1 MMVNNKKLRTLFK
14 DMSDYRITLKPVYS
28 CPASETPKD
37 VKLPE
42 GWSLSWHQAATLE
55 ALRRY
60 DVVFNTAMTGDGKS
74 LAAYLLAMT
83 SGTSTLAAYPTNELA
98 RDQEKQVQHYKDK
111 FQPEKDPQIYR
122 LTAAILEDFVS
133 TNKLPS
139 KQSGLVNFSNQA
151 EILLTNPDIF
161 YYIHDF
167 RYLKRFKKGDKL
179 KGDNANKL
187 FSKIDDNYNLFIF
200 DEFHVFSSAQ
210 VASIFNAMLLIK
222 HTVPG
227 KKFLFLSATPDE
239 LLQDFLAKSGIN
251 YKIIDP
257 VKHNAYR
264 FAPTEDSW
272 RQISQPITLDFPK
285 TLEPNLHSS
294 YDWLLENA
302 ESVIL
307 KFFQDYPNSKGAII
321 LNSIAAVKKLVPY
334 FKGIFEPLGFKV
346 MENTGL
352 TGETEK
358 AASVSEADLILG
370 TSTIDVGVDFKINFL
385 VFEGADA
392 GNFIQRFGRIG
403 RHKGFPAYQAYAL
416 VPKFIV
422 ERLFEVD
429 SHPLQDGESY
439 DRVNFTEA
447 IRCRYPFVNE
457 FKQYPQR
464 WGGIQSACVYYEL
477 STLKHQYPEAARDFG
492 NDIQRALGISVKKK
506 FGQIKHCQS
515 EGKGKVVDE
524 ARSFRGSSQLDCAI
538 YDTTNQN
545 EPENERFKIY
555 HLPGILSNFI
565 FEWMGRSEFNRQAE
579 VSGVTTTRFEKTL
592 CCLKLT
598 GYREV
603 REDWRFYYP
612 DDISDIAKSGKV
624 QVLKGLEIRQP
635 HGSGINRISDVVSGR
650 GLVCFI
656 SDRDRAYLRGKLGLP
671 IHFQAYSLADKYSGD
686 DRRTP
691 PYTIAFGKSA
701 LMLETLLW
709 HWKPKEDE
717 GWIC

>member
-1 MMVNNKKLRTLFK
+1 
-14 DMSDYRITLKPVYS
+14 MSDYRITLKPVYS
-28 CPASETPKD
+28 QTVPTPEG
-37 VKLPE
+37 VKLPD

-74 LAAYLLAMT
+74 LAAYLQAMT
-83 SGTSTLAAYPTNELA
+83 SRTSTLAMYPTNELA
-98 RDQEKQVQHYKDK
+98 RDQEKQLQEYKNK
-111 FQPEKDPQIYR
+111 FKPENEPQIYR
-122 LTAAILEDFVS
+122 LNAAVLEDFVS

-139 KQSGLVNFSNQA
+139 KQSGLVNLSNQA

-167 RYLKRFKKGDKL
+167 RYLKRFKKGNKL

-239 LLQDFLAKSGIN
+239 LLQDFLSKSGMES
-251 YKIIDP
+251 KIIDP
-257 VKHNAYR
+257 VYKNAYR
-264 FAPTEDSW
+264 FSATEDNW
-272 RQISQPITLDFPK
+272 RQISQSITLNFPK
-285 TLEPNLHSS
+285 VLEPNLRSS

-307 KFFQDYPNSKGAII
+307 KFFQDYPGSKGAII
-321 LNSIAAVKKLVPY
+321 LNSIAAVKKLVPH

-358 AASVSEADLILG
+358 AASVTEADLLLG

-403 RHKGFPAYQAYAL
+403 RHKGFLSYQAYAL

-439 DRVNFTEA
+439 DRVTFTEA
-447 IRCRYPFVNE
+447 IRSRYPFVSE
-457 FKQYPQR
+457 FRQYPQR
-464 WGGIQSACVYYEL
+464 WGAIQSACVYSEL
-477 STLKHQYPEAARDFG
+477 LRLKQQYPEAAGGFG
-492 NDIQRALGISVKKK
+492 NDIQRALGASVKKK
-506 FGQIKHCQS
+506 FGQIRHCQS

-538 YDTTNQN
+538 YDATNSN

-555 HLPGILSNFI
+555 NLPGILSNFI
-565 FEWMGRSEFNRQAE
+565 FEWMDRTEFIRKAE
-579 VSGVTTTRFEKTL
+579 ASGVTTTRFKEAL
-592 CCLKLT
+592 SCLKLS

-612 DDISDIAKSGKV
+612 DDISDIAALGTV

-635 HGSGINRISDVVSGR
+635 YGSGINRISDAVSGR

-656 SDRDRAYLRGKLGLP
+656 SDRDRAALRAKLGLP

-709 HWKPKEDE
+709 YWKPKEDE